1 MKTIRLFDQ
10 EPYGAAFTAEVLSV
24 EAAKEAGTFRIVLDR
39 TLFFPEEG
47 GQSTD
52 TGILQLEDGSESRHD
67 TGFLWP
73 EDGNKNG
80 SEEWFVSHVSENNGV
95 IYHEIKLLGT
105 EKQSDPRPD
114 KVGII
119 PLPDSAIKPGD
130 RISGRIDFEKR
141 FSNMQNH
148 TGEHILSGLLHRYW
162 GSENVGFHLS
172 EHIVTLDTSKQLEK
186 KDIDELE
193 RKENEVVWQNLPVS
207 CRYYDPA
214 ELTEIDYRSKKDLTE
229 NIRLAT
235 IPDVDTCA
243 CCAPHV
249 KNTGEIGIIKI
260 IHWINYKGGTR
271 LTILSGKRAYNY
283 LAEVQDTADT
293 LALKLSVGLDRLTD
307 SVDKLIKEGNDW
319 KLKYAKALEKLWEL
333 RLETLDSAVIFT
345 EDELD
350 PVAQRKIVN
359 RLAEKN
365 EGICALFVGNEKTG
379 YRFIL
384 SFVGNDAREAA
395 NLLKEKCSAKCGG
408 SKEMIQGSVTASE
421 KELREAL
428 ASL

>member
-10 EPYGAAFTAEVLSV
+10 EPYGATFTAEVLSV

-47 GQSTD
+47 GQS
-52 TGILQLEDGSESRHD
+52 SD

-73 EDGNKNG
+73 EVGDESRNDTGNKNG
-80 SEEWFVSHVSENNGV
+80 PIEWFVSHVSENNGV
-95 IYHEIKLLGT
+95 IYHEIKLPQT
-105 EKQSDPRPD
+105 EKQPE
-114 KVGII
+114 
-119 PLPDSAIKPGD
+119 PLTEADLPLKTGD
-130 RISGRIDFEKR
+130 RISGKIDFEKR

-162 GSENVGFHLS
+162 SSENVGFHLS

-193 RKENEVVWQNLPVS
+193 RRANEVVWQNLPVS

-229 NIRLAT
+229 NIRLVT

-319 KLKYAKALEKLWEL
+319 KLKYAKTLEKLWEL

>member
-47 GQSTD
+47 GQSSD

-186 KDIDELE
+186 KDIG
-193 RKENEVVWQNLPVS
+193 KE
-207 CRYYDPA
+207 
-214 ELTEIDYRSKKDLTE
+214 
-229 NIRLAT
+229 
-235 IPDVDTCA
+235 
-243 CCAPHV
+243 
-249 KNTGEIGIIKI
+249 
-260 IHWINYKGGTR
+260 
-271 LTILSGKRAYNY
+271 GKR
-283 LAEVQDTADT
+283 
-293 LALKLSVGLDRLTD
+293 G
-307 SVDKLIKEGNDW
+307 
-319 KLKYAKALEKLWEL
+319 
-333 RLETLDSAVIFT
+333 
-345 EDELD
+345 
-350 PVAQRKIVN
+350 
-359 RLAEKN
+359 RLAESS
-365 EGICALFVGNEKTG
+365 
-379 YRFIL
+379 RFL
-384 SFVGNDAREAA
+384 P
-395 NLLKEKCSAKCGG
+395 LL
-408 SKEMIQGSVTASE
+408 
-421 KELREAL
+421 
-428 ASL
+428 